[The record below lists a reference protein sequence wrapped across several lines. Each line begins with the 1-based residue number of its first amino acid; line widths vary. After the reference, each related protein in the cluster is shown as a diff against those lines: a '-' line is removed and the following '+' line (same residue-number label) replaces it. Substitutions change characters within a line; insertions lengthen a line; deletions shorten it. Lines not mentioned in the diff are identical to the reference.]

1 MADLAKIKRNVARMA
16 AQNAPEEDIDGYIA
30 SEGVTFEDL
39 KNYQK
44 FDEAATGAVSSFA
57 HGGSLGL
64 ADKVGGAIY
73 GAGAAAVDAY
83 HGKPYIEAF
92 KDRYNELV
100 GDSKEQREK
109 FANNHPVA
117 AFGLEMG
124 GNVAGAGRA
133 IYKHLA
139 DKGVKG
145 VRLLAGSAGL
155 EGGIQSGVDSE
166 MAEDVPANILTG
178 GAFSAAL
185 GYGGNKILSGL
196 KKADFVLQPFQNRYL
211 RAADAMKKIIG
222 EDDLRKAMA
231 DTRRFSNDL
240 AEVGNSKINRLA
252 KIVREQTPE
261 ASDVFEIRLLEINQ
275 ENPDYARG
283 IVNLTL
289 GKKTKLGNIED
300 ITTAAKK
307 QADPYYKQLE
317 KMGDLEIWEIGQR
330 LKNAS
335 AQSIKTIKRTRPE
348 EYNAYVQEVAKRE
361 KLKLLGDIEH
371 FTKDAKRNQY
381 LNTLGSTAKNPDL
394 SATLTDKDGKIKQYL
409 VKKYNNQF
417 GQDIY
422 DLIIK
427 QDDGIYNK
435 FPTNLRYAAKQFKE
449 PLDDLSVN
457 GTQSGNM
464 GISPSPEGKYI
475 LSDLGR
481 FVNENEY
488 LQNIIKRIRKN
499 PVVDSLHPGMRQA
512 ANTDFSLLNQAKK
525 EIDREISLLAKNRS
539 ANREYIAEREI
550 VKKNLVDMI
559 DKATDGLYSKTLKI
573 YEDQGKYLHAQK
585 IADDIF
591 DPKVSSE
598 VFNKKVAEMSPL
610 ELESLK
616 IGLRD
621 NLLSKL
627 DSKNNENLAY
637 NIFKQAGVK
646 NKLKQV
652 LREID
657 YDTLTK
663 YADARINSYRNYN
676 KILGGSQTSSNQM
689 VRDALNPD
697 LQDTFDIAVK
707 VGKQPMGSIGLF
719 LERLSAPWKNSKNKA
734 IAELLTEKNPYML
747 NSRLNNA
754 LNKLSQREQNKL
766 MAKILLSPALP
777 ALPVVGMN
785 AAKN

>member
-1 MADLAKIKRNVARMA
+1 M
-16 AQNAPEEDIDGYIA
+16 
-30 SEGVTFEDL
+30 L
-39 KNYQK
+39 KHCLFTQK
-44 FDEAATGAVSSFA
+44 
-57 HGGSLGL
+57 
-64 ADKVGGAIY
+64 
-73 GAGAAAVDAY
+73 
-83 HGKPYIEAF
+83 
-92 KDRYNELV
+92 
-100 GDSKEQREK
+100 
-109 FANNHPVA
+109 
-117 AFGLEMG
+117 
-124 GNVAGAGRA
+124 
-133 IYKHLA
+133 
-139 DKGVKG
+139 
-145 VRLLAGSAGL
+145 
-155 EGGIQSGVDSE
+155 
-166 MAEDVPANILTG
+166 
-178 GAFSAAL
+178 
-185 GYGGNKILSGL
+185 
-196 KKADFVLQPFQNRYL
+196 
-211 RAADAMKKIIG
+211 
-222 EDDLRKAMA
+222 
-231 DTRRFSNDL
+231 
-240 AEVGNSKINRLA
+240 
-252 KIVREQTPE
+252 
-261 ASDVFEIRLLEINQ
+261 
-275 ENPDYARG
+275 
-283 IVNLTL
+283 
-289 GKKTKLGNIED
+289 
-300 ITTAAKK
+300 
-307 QADPYYKQLE
+307 
-317 KMGDLEIWEIGQR
+317 
-330 LKNAS
+330 
-335 AQSIKTIKRTRPE
+335 
-348 EYNAYVQEVAKRE
+348 
-361 KLKLLGDIEH
+361 
-371 FTKDAKRNQY
+371 
-381 LNTLGSTAKNPDL
+381 
-394 SATLTDKDGKIKQYL
+394 
-409 VKKYNNQF
+409 
-417 GQDIY
+417 
-422 DLIIK
+422 
-427 QDDGIYNK
+427 
-435 FPTNLRYAAKQFKE
+435 
-449 PLDDLSVN
+449 
-457 GTQSGNM
+457 
-464 GISPSPEGKYI
+464 
-475 LSDLGR
+475 
-481 FVNENEY
+481 
-488 LQNIIKRIRKN
+488 
-499 PVVDSLHPGMRQA
+499 
-512 ANTDFSLLNQAKK
+512 
-525 EIDREISLLAKNRS
+525 ISLLAKNRS